1 MSDTIPVTTAS
12 AERSFSKMKIT
23 KTALR
28 STMGESRLSALLLL
42 SIERELTDKV
52 DFECV
57 IDAFA
62 ALHQRRVPL

>member
-1 MSDTIPVTTAS
+1 MTTAS
-12 AERSFSKMKIT
+12 AERSFSKLKLT

-42 SIERELTDKV
+42 SIEREITDRV
-52 DFECV
+52 EFNCV

-62 ALHQRRVPL
+62 SVRQRRVLL